1 MRIWK
6 RMLAVLSAS
15 VIFAV
20 SAPLVVGAEE
30 TAAETGTYG
39 DLAYKVLNNGTIQ
52 ITGLAGEWSE
62 WEKVTSIEIPSEI
75 DGKAVTRISPFAFD
89 YSDNNLTSIT
99 LPDSISIIGAGAFQN
114 CTSLT
119 EIEIPSGVSQI
130 APWLFSGCTELEKI
144 SLPDTIQDIGD
155 GVFYGTAWLA
165 EQKAENDMV
174 ILDTCLI
181 DAAQCSGDVVI
192 PDVVTK
198 ICGGAFYTGSDTES
212 QITSLTIPASVA
224 KIDLS
229 VLSDCEN
236 LQSISVSEDN
246 LKYQSKD
253 GVLFSKDGTNLLC
266 YPKQKSGAYVIPDG
280 VTEIRRISIFD
291 SAFYNCTE
299 LTSVTIPDS
308 VTELENSAFFGCTSL
323 SSVTLPQG
331 MTKIGQ
337 YAFSGCT
344 SLAEVSIPD
353 SVTEVG
359 YDAFSLTAIL
369 DAQTG
374 AAKYID
380 HWLID
385 FDSSVSELEILPGTV
400 GIADGALHDEY
411 VDDEEQDA
419 KYLRKLTI
427 PDSVKYICDE
437 MLSGEYADDYYFID
451 VSKLE
456 EVSMSDTL
464 KEQYLRL
471 FLDSPWAQAQAE
483 TLDNGMVVIG
493 DILVDASMCEGD
505 VVVPDGITTV
515 AGGAFGKYDGEN
527 EESMYKITSI
537 TFPDSVTRLENGAF
551 ICCLGLREFNIP
563 EGLEYYGDVMGLP
576 SAWDPKNLDMPY
588 VELPESLTKFGGL
601 ALSGMK
607 CIKLPDTM
615 TELPSGEATGAGW
628 TTNPLQYVS
637 EVILPENLKTISEL
651 SLACCTFESI
661 TIPKTVTKIEMAAF
675 AGCENLQDV
684 YFEGTEEEW
693 NAIDISWSGYW
704 FVHNG
709 YLSAAE
715 IHFQDSPDKPDV
727 TTTSTTAA
735 ITTTT
740 SETTT
745 TAKISTTGS
754 PVETGS
760 TSTTKNTTDSTVLY
774 GDVNLDG
781 RVDITDSVLL
791 NKAAAGAV
799 KLSNQ
804 AADNADCDANGEL
817 GTDDAILLLKFL
829 VHLVNT
835 LPYTEA

>member
-1 MRIWK
+1 MGRFNQCF
-6 RMLAVLSAS
+6 L
-15 VIFAV
+15 
-20 SAPLVVGAEE
+20 
-30 TAAETGTYG
+30 
-39 DLAYKVLNNGTIQ
+39 
-52 ITGLAGEWSE
+52 
-62 WEKVTSIEIPSEI
+62 
-75 DGKAVTRISPFAFD
+75 SPFAFD

-144 SLPDTIQDIGD
+144 SLPDTIQDIGN

-192 PDVVTK
+192 PDGVTK

-337 YAFSGCT
+337 SAFSGCT
-344 SLAEVSIPD
+344 SLAEISIPD

-359 YDAFSLTAIL
+359 YQAFWGTAVL
-369 DAQTG
+369 EAQTG

-400 GIADGALHDEY
+400 GIADGALHSVY
-411 VDDEEQDA
+411 VDDEESTA

-437 MLSGEYADDYYFID
+437 MLDDEDEAYYFIN

-471 FLDSPWAQAQAE
+471 FVYSPWAQAQAK
-483 TLDNGMVVIG
+483 TLDNGMIVVG

-505 VVVPDGITTV
+505 VVVPDGITTI
-515 AGGAFGKYDGEN
+515 ASNAFSCYNPDN
-527 EESMYKITSI
+527 EEEAYKITSI
-537 TFPDSVTRLENGAF
+537 TFPDSVTRIEGGAF
-551 ICCLGLREFNIP
+551 WGCLGLKEFNIP
-563 EGLEYYGDVMGLP
+563 EHLEYLG
-576 SAWDPKNLDMPY
+576 SAGYMCAWSPQNLEMPY
-588 VELPESLTKFGGL
+588 VELPDSLTEIKKYAIYSAESVKF
-601 ALSGMK
+601 
-607 CIKLPDTM
+607 PDTM
-615 TELPSGEATGAGW
+615 TELPSGGAYGGGFV
-628 TTNPLQYVS
+628 LSSVCHAS
-637 EVILPENLKTISEL
+637 EVILPKNLKIISAF
-651 SLACCTFESI
+651 SLAWNDFESI
-661 TIPKTVTKIEMAAF
+661 TIPKTVTEIEGGAF
-675 AGCENLQDV
+675 ANCTNLQDV

-704 FVHNG
+704 FFHNG
-709 YLSAAE
+709 PLSAAE
-715 IHFQDSPDKPDV
+715 IHFQDSPDKPDE

-735 ITTTT
+735 TTTTT

-745 TAKISTTGS
+745 TAKINTTSS
-754 PVETGS
+754 PIETES

>member
-6 RMLAVLSAS
+6 RLLAMLSAG

-20 SAPLVVGAEE
+20 SAPFAVSAEE

-39 DLAYKVLNNGTIQ
+39 DLAYKVLNHGTIQ
-52 ITGLAGEWSE
+52 ITGFAEGVEG
-62 WEKVTSIEIPSEI
+62 VTALEIPSEI
-75 DGKAVTRISPFAFD
+75 DGMAVTRIDQFAFD
-89 YSDNNLTSIT
+89 SSSSIVSVT
-99 LPDSISIIGAGAFQN
+99 IPDSVSVIGAGAFQN

-119 EIEIPSGVSQI
+119 EIEIPDSVSLI
-130 APWLFSGCTELEKI
+130 PEWLFYNCTSLEKI
-144 SLPDTIQDIGD
+144 TLPETIRDMGD
-155 GVFYGTAWLA
+155 LVFYKTPWL
-165 EQKAENDMV
+165 EQQKTENDMV
-174 ILDTCLI
+174 ILDTFLI
-181 DAAQCSGDVVI
+181 DACQCEGDAVI
-192 PDVVTK
+192 PEGVTK
-198 ICGGAFYTGSDTES
+198 ICAWSFYCNENEKSAV
-212 QITSLTIPASVA
+212 TSLTIPASTT

-229 VLSDCEN
+229 GLSSCKS
-236 LQSISVSEDN
+236 LQSISVSKDN

-253 GVLFSKDGTNLLC
+253 GVLFSKDGTELLC
-266 YPKQKSGAYVIPDG
+266 YPRGKGGAYEIPAG
-280 VTEIRRISIFD
+280 
-291 SAFYNCTE
+291 
-299 LTSVTIPDS
+299 
-308 VTELENSAFFGCTSL
+308 VTELEDGIFSGCELL
-323 SSVTLPQG
+323 SSVTLPHG

-337 YAFSGCT
+337 SAFSSCT

-359 YDAFSLTAIL
+359 YQAFSLTAIL

-374 AAKYID
+374 AAKYVD

-400 GIADGALHDEY
+400 GIADGALHNEY
-411 VDDEEQDA
+411 VNDEESTA

-437 MLSGEYADDYYFID
+437 MIDDLYTGEGYSFIN

-471 FLDSPWAQAQAE
+471 FVYSPWAQAQAE
-483 TLDNGMVVIG
+483 TLDNGMVVVG

-505 VVVPDGITTV
+505 VVVPDGITTI
-515 AGGAFGKYDGEN
+515 ASNAFSCYNPDN
-527 EESMYKITSI
+527 EEETYKITSI
-537 TFPDSVTRLENGAF
+537 TFSDSVTRIEGGAF
-551 ICCLGLREFNIP
+551 WGCLGLKEFNIP
-563 EGLEYYGDVMGLP
+563 EHLEYLG
-576 SAWDPKNLDMPY
+576 SAGYMCAWSPQNLEMPY
-588 VELPESLTKFGGL
+588 VELPDSLTEIEEYAIYSAESVKF
-601 ALSGMK
+601 
-607 CIKLPDTM
+607 PDTM
-615 TELPSGEATGAGW
+615 TELPSGGAYGGGFV
-628 TTNPLQYVS
+628 LSSVCHAS
-637 EVILPENLKTISEL
+637 EVILPKNLKIISAF
-651 SLACCTFESI
+651 SLAWNDFESI
-661 TIPKTVTKIEMAAF
+661 TIPKTVTKIEQGAF
-675 AGCENLQDV
+675 ANCTNLQDV

-693 NAIDISWSGYW
+693 NAIDITWSGFW
-704 FVHNG
+704 FFHNG
-709 YLSAAE
+709 PLSAAE
-715 IHFQDSPDKPDV
+715 IHFQDSPDAPDV

-735 ITTTT
+735 TTTTT

-754 PVETGS
+754 PVETES
-760 TSTTKNTTDSTVLY
+760 TSSTQNTADSTVLY

-799 KLSNQ
+799 KLSDQ

-829 VHLVNT
+829 VHLIGT
-835 LPYTEA
+835 LPYTQA

>member
-6 RMLAVLSAS
+6 RMLAVLSAG

-20 SAPLVVGAEE
+20 SAPFVVRAEE

-52 ITGLAGEWSE
+52 ITGFAEDATG
-62 WEKVTSIEIPSEI
+62 VTALEIPAEI
-75 DGKAVTRISPFAFD
+75 DGKTVTRIDQFAFD
-89 YSDNNLTSIT
+89 SSSSIVSVT
-99 LPDSISIIGAGAFQN
+99 IPDSVSIIGAGAFQN

-174 ILDTCLI
+174 ILDACLI

-337 YAFSGCT
+337 SAFSGCT

-359 YDAFSLTAIL
+359 YQAFWGTAIL
-369 DAQTG
+369 EAQTG

-437 MLSGEYADDYYFID
+437 MFDDGYGGEGEGYSFIN

-471 FLDSPWAQAQAE
+471 CLDSPWAQAQAK

-505 VVVPDGITTV
+505 VVVPDGITTI
-515 AGGAFGKYDGEN
+515 ARGAFDCFNPDN
-527 EESMYKITSI
+527 EEEMYKITSI
-537 TFPDSVTRLENGAF
+537 TFPDSVTRIESYAF
-551 ICCLGLREFNIP
+551 IGCMGLEKINIPSHLQYLGSVWEYMTVAYPNPYQATPHLELPDSLTEIELLGLA
-563 EGLEYYGDVMGLP
+563 G
-576 SAWDPKNLDMPY
+576 A
-588 VELPESLTKFGGL
+588 ESVKF
-601 ALSGMK
+601 
-607 CIKLPDTM
+607 PDTM
-615 TELPSGEATGAGW
+615 IELPSGIASGAG
-628 TTNPLQYVS
+628 YVACSTYKAS
-637 EVILPENLKTISEL
+637 EVILPENLKIISEL
-651 SLACCTFESI
+651 SLAGNDFESI

-675 AGCENLQDV
+675 ADCTNLQDV

-704 FVHNG
+704 FFHNG
-709 YLSAAE
+709 PLSAAE

-735 ITTTT
+735 TTTTT

-745 TAKISTTGS
+745 TAKINTTGS
-754 PVETGS
+754 PVETES
-760 TSTTKNTTDSTVLY
+760 TSTTKNTADSTVLY

-799 KLSNQ
+799 KLSDQ

>member
-6 RMLAVLSAS
+6 RLLAMLSAG

-20 SAPLVVGAEE
+20 SAPFAVGAEE
-30 TAAETGTYG
+30 TVAETGTYG
-39 DLAYKVLNNGTIQ
+39 DLAYKVLNHGTIQ
-52 ITGLAGEWSE
+52 ITGFAEGVEG
-62 WEKVTSIEIPSEI
+62 VTALEIPSEI
-75 DGKAVTRISPFAFD
+75 DGMAVTRIDQFAFNF
-89 YSDNNLTSIT
+89 SSSIVSVT
-99 LPDSISIIGAGAFQN
+99 IPDSVSVIGAGAFQN

-119 EIEIPSGVSQI
+119 EIEIPDSVSLI
-130 APWLFSGCTELEKI
+130 PEWLFYNCTSLEKI
-144 SLPDTIQDIGD
+144 TLPETIRDMGD
-155 GVFYGTAWLA
+155 LVFYKTPWL
-165 EQKAENDMV
+165 EQQKAENDMV
-174 ILDTCLI
+174 ILDTFLI
-181 DAAQCSGDVVI
+181 DAWQCEGDVVI
-192 PDVVTK
+192 PEGVTK
-198 ICGGAFYTGSDTES
+198 ICASSFYQNENEKSAV
-212 QITSLTIPASVA
+212 TSLTIPKSVTR
-224 KIDLS
+224 ISDVPNYFTGNGDLYWYE
-229 VLSDCEN
+229 LSQCKTLE
-236 LQSISVSEDN
+236 SISVAAEN
-246 LKYQSKD
+246 PNYQSKD
-253 GVLFSKDGTNLLC
+253 GVLFSKDGTQLLC
-266 YPKQKSGAYVIPDG
+266 YPRGKSGAYEIPAG
-280 VTEIRRISIFD
+280 
-291 SAFYNCTE
+291 
-299 LTSVTIPDS
+299 
-308 VTELENSAFFGCTSL
+308 VTELEDGIFFGCELL

-337 YAFSGCT
+337 SAFSSCT

-359 YDAFSLTAIL
+359 YQAFRDTAIL
-369 DAQTG
+369 EAQTG
-374 AAKYID
+374 AAKYVD

-400 GIADGALHDEY
+400 GIADGALHYKY

-437 MLSGEYADDYYFID
+437 MFDDGYGGKGYSFIN

-471 FLDSPWAQAQAE
+471 FVYSPWAQAQAE
-483 TLDNGMVVIG
+483 TLDNGMKVID

-515 AGGAFGKYDGEN
+515 AGCSFGKYDGEN
-527 EESMYKITSI
+527 EQNMYKIKSI
-537 TFPDSVTRLENGAF
+537 TFPDSVTRIESYAFVWCMGLEKINIPSHLQYLGSVWEYMTVAYPNPYQATPHLELPDSLTE
-551 ICCLGLREFNIP
+551 IELLGLA
-563 EGLEYYGDVMGLP
+563 G
-576 SAWDPKNLDMPY
+576 A
-588 VELPESLTKFGGL
+588 ESVKF
-601 ALSGMK
+601 
-607 CIKLPDTM
+607 PDTM
-615 TELPSGEATGAGW
+615 TELPSGIASGAG
-628 TTNPLQYVS
+628 YVACSTYKAS
-637 EVILPENLKTISEL
+637 EVILPENLKIISAF
-651 SLACCTFESI
+651 SLAGNDFESI
-661 TIPKTVTKIEMAAF
+661 TIPKTVTKIEWGAF
-675 AGCENLQDV
+675 ANCTNLQDV

-735 ITTTT
+735 TTTTT

-754 PVETGS
+754 PVETES
-760 TSTTKNTTDSTVLY
+760 TSTTQNTTDSTVLY